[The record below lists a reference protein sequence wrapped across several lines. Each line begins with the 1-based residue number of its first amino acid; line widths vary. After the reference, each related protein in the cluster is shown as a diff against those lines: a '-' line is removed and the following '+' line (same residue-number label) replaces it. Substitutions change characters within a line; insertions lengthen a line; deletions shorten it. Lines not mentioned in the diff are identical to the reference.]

1 VKCFFWEITWEIS
14 KYLKILKGNIAV
26 KFPMGKYDGEKI
38 KKLIMDGWSFREK
51 TVSGNRYITRR
62 KGQTERGMGRF
73 SDDLWSLISNSL
85 NEGDPPRSTE
95 ISGSVHENQVS
106 DNEKIFLNSRAKTNH
121 LLEEGILMDRA
132 VYMMTNCVYRDE
144 EGYCIFWNWDK
155 QPVFFRYSDELS
167 IGEYTRKMV
176 YINGVEN
183 SRWVYFASPWYCKA
197 CPSFES
203 DLTIL
208 NSALLA
214 TRMNRSARYSS

>member
-1 VKCFFWEITWEIS
+1 
-14 KYLKILKGNIAV
+14 
-26 KFPMGKYDGEKI
+26 MGKYDGEKI

-73 SDDLWSLISNSL
+73 SDDLWSLISASL
-85 NEGDPPRSTE
+85 NEGDPPMSTE
-95 ISGSVHENQVS
+95 FSGSVHENQVS

-121 LLEEGILMDRA
+121 LLEEGILMDRG

-167 IGEYTRKMV
+167 IGGYTRKMV

-183 SRWVYFASPWYCKA
+183 SRWIYFASPWYCQS
-197 CPSFES
+197 CPSFEKV
-203 DLTIL
+203 I
-208 NSALLA
+208 
-214 TRMNRSARYSS
+214 